1 VVQCTYQILI
11 PLFHNINNLHTVY
24 EIDYQHLSA
33 LSLQCVNDQTLHEVS
48 VMYSQSYVN
57 YVMKDSFPVSR
68 IDNELDA
75 LSGAE
80 WFNVL
85 DLQRC
90 YF

>member
-1 VVQCTYQILI
+1 VNSTDFRTVQLCPVLTCCQSVLLIQISVQTAI
-11 PLFHNINNLHTVY
+11 VAAFDGY
-24 EIDYQHLSA
+24 EQHVACQL
-33 LSLQCVNDQTLHEVS
+33 
-48 VMYSQSYVN
+48 YKVN